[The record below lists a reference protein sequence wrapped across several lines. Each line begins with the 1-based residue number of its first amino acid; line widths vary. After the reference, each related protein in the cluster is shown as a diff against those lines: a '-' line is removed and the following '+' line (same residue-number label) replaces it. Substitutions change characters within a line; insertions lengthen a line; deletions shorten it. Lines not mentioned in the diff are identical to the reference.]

1 MAEAGTLVT
10 AIVSPECVE
19 NFDGVPLC
27 AVRGHVMVHEFHD
40 IATTETML
48 RHVTLQRHIRVE
60 IKLHSVL
67 RRSGMSVTNFVTPD
81 KCSVI
86 QIVRTGSATPF
97 GPVSVPRTS

>member
-10 AIVSPECVE
+10 AGDGNRLAQCVE
-19 NFDGVPLC
+19 HVDGVPLC

-40 IATTETML
+40 VVTTETML

-67 RRSGMSVTNFVTPD
+67 RRSM
-81 KCSVI
+81 
-86 QIVRTGSATPF
+86 
-97 GPVSVPRTS
+97 